1 MDDGHSTT
9 TSFVKEVLEI
19 KENLHIIAFWC
30 QSQRAYNFFFLGKKK
45 NNFFD
50 RVEDCDSIKVSF
62 VRLFFF
68 FVNLHLIWL
77 TFDKYLAKVKWKTAW
92 IPQMTKFD

>member
-30 QSQRAYNFFFLGKKK
+30 QSQRAYNFFFWVKKK
-45 NNFFD
+45 FFWQGG
-50 RVEDCDSIKVSF
+50 
-62 VRLFFF
+62 RLWF
-68 FVNLHLIWL
+68 
-77 TFDKYLAKVKWKTAW
+77 Y
-92 IPQMTKFD
+92 